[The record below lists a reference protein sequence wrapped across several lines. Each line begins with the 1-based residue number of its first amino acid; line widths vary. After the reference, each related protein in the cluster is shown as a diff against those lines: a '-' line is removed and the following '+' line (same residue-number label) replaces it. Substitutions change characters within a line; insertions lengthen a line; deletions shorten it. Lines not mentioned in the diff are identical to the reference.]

1 MLLYNQIQEV
11 EGMAEE
17 MSGNTKKVYDA
28 MVAIGARGEEK
39 SKSMEDIVREAK
51 IPKGAVANSLNELIK
66 KKLVKRK
73 VGEKTARYYIIR

>member
-1 MLLYNQIQEV
+1 
-11 EGMAEE
+11 MAEE

-51 IPKGAVANSLNELIK
+51 IPKGTVANSLNELIK

-73 VGEKTARYYIIR
+73 SGEKTARYYILK

>member
-1 MLLYNQIQEV
+1 V

-39 SKSMEDIVREAK
+39 AKNMEDIVREAK
-51 IPKGAVANSLNELIK
+51 IPKGTVANSINELIK

-73 VGEKTARYYIIR
+73 AGEKTARYYLIK

>member
-1 MLLYNQIQEV
+1 
-11 EGMAEE
+11 MAEE

>member
-1 MLLYNQIQEV
+1 
-11 EGMAEE
+11 MAEE

-51 IPKGAVANSLNELIK
+51 IPKGTVANSLNELIK
-66 KKLVKRK
+66 KKLVKRQA
-73 VGEKTARYYIIR
+73 GEKTARYYIIR